1 MRELETIT
9 LGICV
14 GSGVNVGSNVDIS
27 VDIGVGVIAI
37 CVGEGFRPHPLIEMK
52 NSMLVTKTN

>member
-9 LGICV
+9 LGIFV
-14 GSGVNVGSNVDIS
+14 GSSVSVGFDIDIS
-27 VDIGVGVIAI
+27 VDIGEDVIAI

-52 NSMLVTKTN
+52 NNMLVPKTN

>member
-37 CVGEGFRPHPLIEMK
+37 CVGEGFRPHPLI
-52 NSMLVTKTN
+52 

>member
-14 GSGVNVGSNVDIS
+14 GGGVGVGLNVDTR
-27 VDIGVGVIAI
+27 VDIGEGVIVI

-52 NSMLVTKTN
+52 NRMLITKMN